1 MAKGFLETLGAAY
14 DDHSLTDV
22 IPVRRPKSRK
32 PGAQR
37 SGRKAV
43 AEKPVTP
50 EPADPKDRQ
59 HSASR
64 RKSFLGLLH
73 DTFDQDNVEELID
86 LPLDLGGNKRSSTA
100 SNSRIIVFID
110 QDIAEKAKALA
121 KKRKTE
127 LRHVVEEALKQY
139 LNG

>member
-14 DDHSLTDV
+14 DDHSLVDV

-37 SGRKAV
+37 SGGRKPV
-43 AEKPVTP
+43 TDKPVTP

-73 DTFDQDNVEELID
+73 DTFDQDNVDELID
-86 LPLDLGGNKRSSTA
+86 LPVDVSGKKNAHA

-110 QDIAEKAKALA
+110 EDIAEKAKALA

-127 LRHVVEEALKQY
+127 LRHVVEEALKEY
-139 LNG
+139 LND